1 MSRTTATPTAPE
13 TANMP
18 LLPSPLPSSAA
29 YIDAFTRAGLPVLRH
44 TVRAFEELRSADPA
58 PGAREIAAVVLADPL
73 MTLRLL
79 THLEANRRASQNH
92 DITTIERAVL
102 MLGVEPFFAT
112 FSDLPTVEDTLAA
125 HPKALVV
132 ALKLI
137 ARARRAAAL
146 AREFATLRRDHEVQ
160 EITVATLLR
169 EATEIVCAIH
179 APTLTLEAIAR
190 RQAEPAR
197 SAAEVQREVFGISAA
212 ELQNALIDAWR
223 LPELLAGLL
232 DSGHADNPRVRTI
245 TLAARFARH
254 QARGWTSP
262 TLADD
267 LAELEALLHQP
278 RESLLQR
285 LGVPAELRA
294 RLLPDAQPE

>member
-1 MSRTTATPTAPE
+1 
-13 TANMP
+13 MP

-29 YIDAFTRAGLPVLRH
+29 YIDAFNRAGLPVLRH
-44 TVRAFEELRSADPA
+44 TARAFEELRGAEHP

-79 THLEANRRASQNH
+79 THLESNRRASQNH

-102 MLGVEPFFAT
+102 MLGVEPFFTA
-112 FSDLPTVEDTLAA
+112 FSALPTVEDTLAA

-132 ALKLI
+132 VLKLI
-137 ARARRAAAL
+137 ARARRAATL
-146 AREFATLRRDHEVQ
+146 AREFATMRRDHEVQ

-190 RQAEPAR
+190 RQADPAR
-197 SAAEVQREVFGISAA
+197 PAAEVQREVFGVSAA
-212 ELQNALIDAWR
+212 ELQHALIAAWR
-223 LPELLAGLL
+223 LPGLLAGLL
-232 DSGHADNPRVRTI
+232 DSDHADNPRVRTI
-245 TLAARFARH
+245 TLATRFARH

-262 TLADD
+262 ALQDD

-285 LGVPAELRA
+285 LGVPADLRA
-294 RLLPDAQPE
+294 GLLPDTQAE